1 MRILLPPSE
10 GKTPPESGHLLR
22 LGDLSFPALTAA
34 RSHVLHELVRVSGEP
49 DAAAILGVG
58 ARIMPEVRAQR
69 RLAEL
74 PCAPAREI
82 YTGVLYEAARLHE
95 GDDVLIFSGL
105 FGVTTGDDLIPDYRL
120 SMNVS
125 LPGVGVL
132 RSWWRRELED
142 AVRRDDRAGTAD
154 PVYGSEPDVTVDMRS
169 GAYRITSPTGPW
181 WDVRVVDGRGRV
193 VTHMAKR
200 YRGLLT
206 RALLDA
212 RGNRRINDDDVAQ
225 IARAFGHIAVV
236 RDGLRRHLTLTPD
249 MA

>member
-10 GKTPPESGHLLR
+10 GKTPPESGHPLR

-34 RSHVLHELVRVSGEP
+34 RSRVLQELVRVSGRS

-58 ARIMPEVRAQR
+58 ERVMPEVRAQR

-125 LPGVGVL
+125 LSDVGGL
-132 RSWWRRELED
+132 RSWWRRELAA
-142 AVRRDDRAGTAD
+142 AVREED
-154 PVYGSEPDVTVDMRS
+154 SDVTVDMRS

-181 WDVRVVDGRGRV
+181 WDMRVVDGRGRV

-212 RGNRRINDDDVAQ
+212 RVNRRIADDDVAQ
-225 IARAFGHIAVV
+225 ITRTLGRVEVAC
-236 RDGLRRHLTLTPD
+236 DGLRRHLTLTPD
-249 MA
+249 AG